1 MALKLIQLTGGNFHT
16 RPLHTIYTT
25 HFTSP
30 TSAKKPANVLGEGS
44 RRASESS
51 ILFSSESDFTG
62 G

>member
-1 MALKLIQLTGGNFHT
+1 MSDDSGATRKLNTAPSPAIYALEKI
-16 RPLHTIYTT
+16 
-25 HFTSP
+25 TSMR
-30 TSAKKPANVLGEGS
+30 SAKKPANVLGEGS